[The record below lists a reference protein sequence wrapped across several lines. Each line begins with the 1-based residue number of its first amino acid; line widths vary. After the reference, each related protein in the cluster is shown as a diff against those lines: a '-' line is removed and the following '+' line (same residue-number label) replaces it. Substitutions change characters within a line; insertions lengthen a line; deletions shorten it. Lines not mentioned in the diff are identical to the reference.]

1 MRQFL
6 TLGFWF
12 LLHAAW
18 FFTLLSLDFGKGG
31 IRLIWK
37 LIAAPA
43 LFQNLRAVKSVSLGE
58 AIFACMLLFFGS
70 KFWNLWVVHLLVAD
84 VFINVLNVKQVF
96 KLNFLRYFLLCL
108 RSLTLQF
115 NIDTRLNTQILL
127 YDRLFW
133 LWWSRKVQEKGWL
146 FNFEIGRPC
155 LELRW
160 SFLDVPVEV
169 SKFVDRVHS
178 VAHVL
183 LLEEKV
189 TARGWLFR
197 NLTALS
203 LGSWW
208 VGRGDDFLR
217 E

>member
-6 TLGFWF
+6 TLEFWF
-12 LLHAAW
+12 LFHAAW
-18 FFTLLSLDFGKGG
+18 SFALLSLYFVKGG
-31 IRLIWK
+31 IRLIWN
-37 LIAAPA
+37 LITAPG
-43 LFQNLRAVKSVSLGE
+43 LFQNLRAVEFVSLGE
-58 AIFACMLLFFGS
+58 AIVASVFLLFGS
-70 KFWNLWVVHLLVAD
+70 KFCNLWVVHLLISN
-84 VFINVLNVKQVF
+84 VFVNVLNVKQVF

-108 RSLTLQF
+108 RCLTLQF
-115 NIDTRLNTQILL
+115 DLMTRLDTWILL

-133 LWWSRKVQEKGWL
+133 LWWSRKVQKKGWL
-146 FNFEIGRPC
+146 FNFEIGRLW

-160 SFLDVPVEV
+160 PFLDGPVEV
-169 SKFVDRVHS
+169 IKFVEHVHS
-178 VAHVL
+178 VTDVL

-203 LGSWW
+203 LGSRW
-208 VGRGDDFLR
+208 VGRGYDFLR

>member
-1 MRQFL
+1 
-6 TLGFWF
+6 
-12 LLHAAW
+12 
-18 FFTLLSLDFGKGG
+18 
-31 IRLIWK
+31 
-37 LIAAPA
+37 
-43 LFQNLRAVKSVSLGE
+43 
-58 AIFACMLLFFGS
+58 
-70 KFWNLWVVHLLVAD
+70 
-84 VFINVLNVKQVF
+84 VFVNVLNVKQVF

-108 RSLTLQF
+108 RCLTLHF
-115 NIDTRLNTQILL
+115 DLMTRLDTWILL

-146 FNFEIGRPC
+146 FNFEIGRLW

-160 SFLDVPVEV
+160 PFLDRPVEV
-169 SKFVDRVHS
+169 IKFVEHVHS
-178 VAHVL
+178 VTDVL

-203 LGSWW
+203 LGSRW
-208 VGRGDDFLR
+208 VGRGYDFLR